1 MSGPRRDPEPAEV
14 LAAALDRVTAPGERL
29 ALAVSGGSDSV
40 ALAGL
45 VAGHAPDRALVLHV
59 HHGLR
64 AAADRDAAFVRDLCR
79 GLGLPYR
86 ELAAPPLAADPG
98 RSETAARRRR
108 LRALAR
114 GAREAGCTWVLTAHH
129 LDDAL
134 ETLLLHLSR
143 GHRGVRALAGI
154 PTARPLADG
163 VGLLRPFLLGAR
175 PPGRRHLERA
185 RLAGG
190 WDCVQDE
197 TNADCAVPRN
207 ALRAELLRGEAPLS
221 ASHLAPVRTAAIAS
235 LGQLVGQAAQLLRAS
250 LLPAGRG
257 ARLSREGLAALG
269 DDPGLAAESLRL
281 LGGCFAAP
289 RQLAI
294 RASVLAR
301 LATAADREQGAFPLP
316 ASPTPLDGRLRP
328 DGLHF
333 PAERLALRDP
343 DACVLAAVA
352 RTPVHL

>member
-1 MSGPRRDPEPAEV
+1 VSGLRRAPHPAEV
-14 LAAALDRVTAPGERL
+14 LAAALARVTAPGERL

-45 VAGHAPDRALVLHV
+45 VAARAPDRALVLHV

-64 AAADRDAAFVRDLCR
+64 ADADRDAAFVRELCR
-79 GLGLPYR
+79 GLALPLR
-86 ELAAPPLAADPG
+86 ELGAPPLPSDPG

-108 LRALAR
+108 LAALAR
-114 GAREAGCTWVLTAHH
+114 GAREAGCAWVLTAHH
-129 LDDAL
+129 LEDAL

-154 PTARPLADG
+154 PTARPLVEG
-163 VGLLRPFLLGAR
+163 VGLLRPFLVGAR
-175 PPGRRHLERA
+175 PPGRRDLEAA
-185 RLAGG
+185 RNGLGL
-190 WDCVQDE
+190 DCVLDE
-197 TNADCAVPRN
+197 TNADRSVPRN
-207 ALRAELLRGEAPLS
+207 ALRAELLRGVAPLS
-221 ASHLAPVRTAAIAS
+221 TTHLAPVRRAAIGS
-235 LGQLVGQAAQLLRAS
+235 LSRLVGQAARILGAS

-257 ARLSREGLAALG
+257 ARLTREGLVAMGA
-269 DDPGLAAESLRL
+269 DPGLTAETLRL
-281 LGGCFAAP
+281 LGGCLAAP

-301 LATAADREQGAFPLP
+301 LVEAGDRQQGELPLP
-316 ASPTPLDGRLRP
+316 ASPAPLLGRLRP

-333 PAERLALRDP
+333 PSERLSDGDP
-343 DACVLAAVA
+343 DARVLAAVA

>member
-1 MSGPRRDPEPAEV
+1 MSGLSGTPAPAEV
-14 LAAALDRVTAPGERL
+14 LAACLDRVTAPGERL

-45 VAGHAPDRALVLHV
+45 VAAQVADRAVVLHV
-59 HHGLR
+59 QHGLR
-64 AAADRDAAFVRDLCR
+64 ASADRDAAFVRDLCR
-79 GLGLPYR
+79 GLGLPCR
-86 ELAAPPLAADPG
+86 ELAAPPLPEDPG

-114 GAREAGCTWVLTAHH
+114 GAREAGCAWVLTAHH

-134 ETLLLHLSR
+134 ETLLLHLAR

-154 PTARPLADG
+154 PTARPLAEG
-163 VGLLRPFLLGAR
+163 VGLLRPFLLGPR
-175 PPGRRHLERA
+175 PPGRRDLEQARRA
-185 RLAGG
+185 SGH
-190 WDCVQDE
+190 DFVQDE
-197 TNADCAVPRN
+197 TNADRSVPRN
-207 ALRAELLRGEAPLS
+207 ALRAELSRGEAPLS
-221 ASHLAPVRTAAIAS
+221 ALHLASVRASAIEA
-235 LGQLVGQAAQLLRAS
+235 LAQLVGRAARLMGAT

-257 ARLSREGLAALG
+257 ARLTREGLAALG

-281 LGGCFAAP
+281 LGGCLAAP

-301 LATAADREQGAFPLP
+301 VAAAAHRQHGALPLP

-328 DGLHF
+328 DGLHL
-333 PAERLALRDP
+333 PAERLAQGSPEAR
-343 DACVLAAVA
+343 VLAAVA